1 MIFDRIPL
9 ISLGISPR
17 ISAIAPVVPTNHNM
31 NATAETAVATPRD
44 LIHVI
49 DVITPRDLIHVIGA
63 TIAHIHVIDGLTH
76 RALTRVMHAVAHSP
90 VPPRTRPTGLA
101 LAAIKPPGHITQT
114 ASACDLRTTRLRR
127 RSI

>member
-1 MIFDRIPL
+1 
-9 ISLGISPR
+9 
-17 ISAIAPVVPTNHNM
+17 M

-44 LIHVI
+44 LIRR
-49 DVITPRDLIHVIGA
+49 DRRDRLTPRDLIHVIGA